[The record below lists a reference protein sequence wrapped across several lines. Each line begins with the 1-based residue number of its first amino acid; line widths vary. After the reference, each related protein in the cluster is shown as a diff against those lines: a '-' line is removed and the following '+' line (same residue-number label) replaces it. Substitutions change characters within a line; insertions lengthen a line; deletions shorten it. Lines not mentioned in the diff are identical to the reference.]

1 MRSLKFLGVPLVM
14 RYRTNSKVLVGDEI
28 VKVRELAERYPRGTA
43 RWYPKLQRYVKRL
56 KVAIP
61 EVGEVDLFIVWKHQ
75 RGGWYLT
82 ALASTLEGGVQAVMG
97 VWNSRWSLEVS
108 HRIRKQNLAL
118 GRCTCRSFAAHL
130 RHADLV
136 IEAFNLISE
145 ERQRSPGLSWRDA
158 QRLAADRLESAMVT
172 GMNSIAA

>member
-1 MRSLKFLGVPLVM
+1 
-14 RYRTNSKVLVGDEI
+14 
-28 VKVRELAERYPRGTA
+28 
-43 RWYPKLQRYVKRL
+43 
-56 KVAIP
+56 
-61 EVGEVDLFIVWKHQ
+61 
-75 RGGWYLT
+75 
-82 ALASTLEGGVQAVMG
+82 MG

>member
-1 MRSLKFLGVPLVM
+1 M

-75 RGGWYLT
+75 REDGTSPRWPQLWR
-82 ALASTLEGGVQAVMG
+82 GVY
-97 VWNSRWSLEVS
+97 R
-108 HRIRKQNLAL
+108 R
-118 GRCTCRSFAAHL
+118 
-130 RHADLV
+130 
-136 IEAFNLISE
+136 
-145 ERQRSPGLSWRDA
+145 
-158 QRLAADRLESAMVT
+158 
-172 GMNSIAA
+172 